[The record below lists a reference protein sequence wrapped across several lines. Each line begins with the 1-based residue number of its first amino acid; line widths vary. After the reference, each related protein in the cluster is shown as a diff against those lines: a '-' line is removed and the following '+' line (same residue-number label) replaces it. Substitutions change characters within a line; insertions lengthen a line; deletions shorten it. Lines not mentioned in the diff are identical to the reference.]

1 MLRDRGNRIN
11 APISIFRFC
20 CKLLLRTV
28 RRTLR
33 QTLAATAAVA
43 SRSLLLLSAA
53 CVHPFKFCYIGW
65 NRSGMWVSIWE
76 RCVSIYDSAAT
87 ATSATL
93 PCPISRLG
101 SWAISVII
109 LSFQLVCKIPATLQ
123 CQLQLFSRALIKAW
137 QFYSAQQLYSYC
149 ATGQLRL
156 SHNLLTLYLIW
167 ICRSIDRS
175 WHTEATARTHCSAI
189 MRSYIFMHGTYSMQ
203 YAECR
208 MKLNPAD

>member
-1 MLRDRGNRIN
+1 MLRFLFSGFAASCCCELCAALYAKLWLPQRLLQ
-11 APISIFRFC
+11 AAACCCLLPVSIH
-20 CKLLLRTV
+20 LSSV
-28 RRTLR
+28 TLGG
-33 QTLAATAAVA
+33 TEAACEYLSENVALVSTTAAA
-43 SRSLLLLSAA
+43 
-53 CVHPFKFCYIGW
+53 
-65 NRSGMWVSIWE
+65 
-76 RCVSIYDSAAT
+76 

-137 QFYSAQQLYSYC
+137 QFYSSSAQQLYSYC

-175 WHTEATARTHCSAI
+175 WHTEATAATLCLAI

>member
-1 MLRDRGNRIN
+1 MLRFLFSGFAASCCCELCAALYAKLWLPQRLLQ
-11 APISIFRFC
+11 AAACCCCLLPVSIH
-20 CKLLLRTV
+20 LSSV
-28 RRTLR
+28 TLGG
-33 QTLAATAAVA
+33 TEAACEYLSENVALVSTTAAA
-43 SRSLLLLSAA
+43 
-53 CVHPFKFCYIGW
+53 
-65 NRSGMWVSIWE
+65 
-76 RCVSIYDSAAT
+76 

-123 CQLQLFSRALIKAW
+123 LFSRALIKAW
-137 QFYSAQQLYSYC
+137 QFYSSSAQQLYSYC
-149 ATGQLRL
+149 ATGQLQL

-175 WHTEATARTHCSAI
+175 WHTEATARTLCSAI

>member
-1 MLRDRGNRIN
+1 MLRFLFSGF
-11 APISIFRFC
+11 AASC
-20 CKLLLRTV
+20 CELCAALYANLWLPQRLL
-28 RRTLR
+28 
-33 QTLAATAAVA
+33 QAAACCCLPAAC
-43 SRSLLLLSAA
+43 LLLSAA

-76 RCVSIYDSAAT
+76 RCVSIYDSAA

-137 QFYSAQQLYSYC
+137 QFYSSSPQQLYSYC

-175 WHTEATARTHCSAI
+175 WHTEATARTLCSAI

>member
-1 MLRDRGNRIN
+1 MLRFLFSGF
-11 APISIFRFC
+11 AASC
-20 CKLLLRTV
+20 CCELCAALYAKLWLPQRLL
-28 RRTLR
+28 
-33 QTLAATAAVA
+33 QAAAC
-43 SRSLLLLSAA
+43 LLSAA

-76 RCVSIYDSAAT
+76 RCVSIYDSAAS

-123 CQLQLFSRALIKAW
+123 LFSRALIKAW
-137 QFYSAQQLYSYC
+137 QFYSSSAQQLYSYC

-175 WHTEATARTHCSAI
+175 WHTEATTRTLCLAI